1 MVKKTEGA
9 VGVLGAGSFFG
20 QNMVPGDW
28 CLVSVEGA
36 DMVSG
41 D

>member
-20 QNMVPGDW
+20 QEVVPGAW
-28 CLVSVEGA
+28 CLVFVEGA
-36 DMVSG
+36 DRVSG